1 MDKQSFIEQ
10 IQRLQEPLRRFLL
23 VLTHGD
29 SELTDDLAQEAL
41 LRAYLRCGTFAGQSA
56 LATWVYR
63 IAYNLYLDHLKSYWV
78 QHRDAIDES
87 EPAQALHAD
96 DVSDD
101 AFRYEPLYRAIDSL
115 PPQEKAV
122 VLLYYL
128 EERSLREIHDITDL
142 SIGTITSQLFRARRH
157 LKQLLDEKEQ

>member
-41 LRAYLRCGTFAGQSA
+41 LRAYLRCSTFVGQSA

-157 LKQLLDEKEQ
+157 LKQLLDEKDQ